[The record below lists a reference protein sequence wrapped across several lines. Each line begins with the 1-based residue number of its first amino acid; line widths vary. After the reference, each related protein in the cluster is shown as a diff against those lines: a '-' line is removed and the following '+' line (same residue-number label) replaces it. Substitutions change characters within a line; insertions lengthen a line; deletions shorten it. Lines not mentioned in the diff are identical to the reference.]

1 MLPQKILKRY
11 CSGLAEIAFM
21 DIIPHQIISVFEIAF
36 FFSGK
41 TFGGGEKMRCLRE
54 APPPPVDR
62 TLEVG
67 KKPGTWLRSKNWIGN
82 KVSKTETQ
90 GGLP

>member
-1 MLPQKILKRY
+1 MLPRKILKRY

-36 FFSGK
+36 IFFSGK
-41 TFGGGEKMRCLRE
+41 TFGGGGGEKMRCLRE
-54 APPPPVDR
+54 APLPVDR

-67 KKPGTWLRSKNWIGN
+67 KKPGT
-82 KVSKTETQ
+82 
-90 GGLP
+90 